1 MSRRPEYFPLTL
13 RVLHWLMAVLVIAML
28 LIGLGMVASVSPRH
42 ALLVSIHK
50 PLGALLL
57 LLVLVRLFVR
67 LRSQVPGLPA
77 NMPGWQQRVAHG
89 SHMLLYAL
97 LILQPLVG
105 WAMQS
110 AGGYPV
116 VLVEGHELPAL
127 VDPSVWLHSL
137 LRGAHTVIAF
147 LLMATILL
155 HLAAALFHGL
165 VRRDGVLASMTGG
178 RLPSATPSP
187 VPGERP

>member
-1 MSRRPEYFPLTL
+1 MKTEPTYFPLPL
-13 RVLHWLMAVLVIAML
+13 RVLHWLMAPLVIGML
-28 LIGLGMVASVSPRH
+28 LIGLGMVTSVSSRH
-42 ALLVSIHK
+42 ATLVAIHK
-50 PLGALLL
+50 PLGAALL
-57 LLVLVRLFVR
+57 LLVLVRLAIR
-67 LRSQVPGLPA
+67 LARRVPPLPRQ
-77 NMPGWQQRVAHG
+77 MPHWQQRLAHA
-89 SHMLLYAL
+89 SHYVLYAL

-105 WAMQS
+105 WSMQS

-116 VLVEGHELPAL
+116 VLFDGLQLPAL
-127 VDPSVWLHSL
+127 VGPSVWLHSV
-137 LRGAHTVIAF
+137 LRSAHSVIAY

-178 RLPSATPSP
+178 RLPPATPSS